1 MEIVPVNMP
10 LVKRDEQLLH
20 IEELIDAKRKMLLDK
35 QKKIRFISKQ
45 NKFLDAIK
53 NDYSKYYGYIV
64 KQKHDQ
70 IEALDMLNNY
80 IHDLTTSG
88 KLSKN
93 NIEDAKHEQSK
104 ILNELK
110 TIKKGLDGIMNDTN
124 DINVNLKQKNIL

>member
-10 LVKRDEQLLH
+10 LVKRDEQLLQ

-53 NDYSKYYGYIV
+53 NDYAKYYGYIV
-64 KQKHDQ
+64 KQKQDQ
-70 IEALDMLNNY
+70 MEALDMLNKY
-80 IHDLTTSG
+80 IHDLTISG

-110 TIKKGLDGIMNDTN
+110 NIKKGLDGIMNDTN
-124 DINVNLKQKNIL
+124 DININLKQKTIL

>member
-10 LVKRDEQLLH
+10 LVKRDEQLLQ
-20 IEELIDAKRKMLLDK
+20 IEELIAAKRKMLLDK

-53 NDYSKYYGYIV
+53 NDYTKYYGYII
-64 KQKHDQ
+64 KQKQDQ
-70 IEALDMLNNY
+70 MEALDMLNKY

-110 TIKKGLDGIMNDTN
+110 NIKKGLDGIMNDTN
-124 DINVNLKQKNIL
+124 DININLKQKTIL

>member
-10 LVKRDEQLLH
+10 LVKRDEQLLQ
-20 IEELIDAKRKMLLDK
+20 IEELIAAKRKMLLDK

-53 NDYSKYYGYIV
+53 NDYAKYYGYIV
-64 KQKHDQ
+64 KQKQDQ
-70 IEALDMLNNY
+70 MEALDMLNKY
-80 IHDLTTSG
+80 IHDLTISG

-110 TIKKGLDGIMNDTN
+110 NIKKGLDGIMNDTN
-124 DINVNLKQKNIL
+124 DITINLKQKTIL

>member
-10 LVKRDEQLLH
+10 LVKRDEQLLQ
-20 IEELIDAKRKMLLDK
+20 IEELIAAKRKMLLDK

-110 TIKKGLDGIMNDTN
+110 NIKKGLDGIMNDTN
-124 DINVNLKQKNIL
+124 DININLKQKTIL

>member
-10 LVKRDEQLLH
+10 LVKRDEQLLQ

-53 NDYSKYYGYIV
+53 NDYAKYYGYIV
-64 KQKHDQ
+64 KQKHEQ

-80 IHDLTTSG
+80 IHDLTISG

-110 TIKKGLDGIMNDTN
+110 NIRKGLDGIMNDTD

>member
-1 MEIVPVNMP
+1 MP
-10 LVKRDEQLLH
+10 LVKRDEQLLQ
-20 IEELIDAKRKMLLDK
+20 IEELIAAKRKMLLDK

-53 NDYSKYYGYIV
+53 NDYAKYYGYIV
-64 KQKHDQ
+64 KQKQDQ
-70 IEALDMLNNY
+70 MEALDMLNKY
-80 IHDLTTSG
+80 IHDLTISG

-110 TIKKGLDGIMNDTN
+110 NIKKGLDGIMNDTN
-124 DINVNLKQKNIL
+124 DININLKQKTIL

>member
-104 ILNELK
+104 ILKELK

-124 DINVNLKQKNIL
+124 DITVNLKQKNIL

>member
-53 NDYSKYYGYIV
+53 NDYAKYYGYIV
-64 KQKHDQ
+64 KQKHEQ

-80 IHDLTTSG
+80 IHDLTISG

-110 TIKKGLDGIMNDTN
+110 NIRKGLDGIMNDTD